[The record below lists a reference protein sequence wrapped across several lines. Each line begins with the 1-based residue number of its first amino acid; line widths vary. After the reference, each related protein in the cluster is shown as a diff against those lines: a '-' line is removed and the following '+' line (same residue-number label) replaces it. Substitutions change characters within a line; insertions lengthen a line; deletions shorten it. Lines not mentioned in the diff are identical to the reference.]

1 MGHRCND
8 LTILIKEMVP
18 AEKYVNASDVMEYVE
33 MELWRRRGDR
43 YEVVSFNDMKDIVQ
57 EAIDRADYVEVD
69 SD

>member
-1 MGHRCND
+1 MN
-8 LTILIKEMVP
+8 V
-18 AEKYVNASDVMEYVE
+18 SDVMEYVE